1 MPKESLAESLSK
13 LSDQAQRAGE
23 VRRLELMKKR
33 MEAETERNRHLKEA
47 RLNEMLC
54 EKFADIILSR
64 SMHGENGADIVNVKN
79 LKKNALVSDR
89 FSPVVPC
96 SVIDRINTIT
106 LTSIPRLFQRIE
118 ETIDIYYDSLPK
130 ALSGIDSRLS
140 ALSGMNLREAEVA
153 FIQIIQT
160 IDAHLRTQSDL
171 PKTRFSVL
179 ERLRPYVEGLT
190 PRVNAIKS
198 SYASHLEELAIRSM
212 ASPDRVATSPVD
224 NTPHLRRILQTQ
236 IPDLDWS
243 EQSLSKIYLRIVFQS
258 SAQNISSLDA
268 AQSIFSQG
276 SLKIEEI
283 EEIETLL
290 IDKHE
295 ILDTGQISMFRNRLT
310 RIKNDFNILKEQYEG
325 TCFEYNMYLDS
336 RIGEVVE
343 ECNVYQLE
351 TGDPRYTL
359 FRSLLSLS
367 GRKNLAN
374 LESVMT
380 QAAARGKKS
389 ISLLCDI
396 SSSGFS
402 LRHSSFNIMRF
413 SGVFDFFLL
422 ALNHPEGLGLGYESV
437 PKKDGSVNLK
447 LYWN

>member
-1 MPKESLAESLSK
+1 MPKGSLAEALST
-13 LSDQAQRAGE
+13 LSDQAQMAGE

-54 EKFADIILSR
+54 EKFADLILVR
-64 SMHGENGADIVNVKN
+64 SIHGESGADIANVKN

-89 FSPVVPC
+89 FSPVVPR
-96 SVIDRINTIT
+96 SVIDKINTIT
-106 LTSIPRLFQRIE
+106 LTSIPRLFQKIE

-130 ALSGIDSRLS
+130 ALSGIDSKLS
-140 ALSGMNLREAEVA
+140 TLSGMNLREAEAA

-160 IDAHLRTQSDL
+160 IDAYLRTQSDL
-171 PKTRFSVL
+171 TKTRFSFL
-179 ERLRPYVEGLT
+179 EKLRPYIEGLT
-190 PRVNAIKS
+190 PRVSAIKS
-198 SYASHLEELAIRSM
+198 SYAAHLEELAIRAM
-212 ASPDRVATSPVD
+212 ASPDRLATSPVD
-224 NTPHLRRILQTQ
+224 NTPHLRKILQTQ

-243 EQSLSKIYLRIVFQS
+243 EKSVSKIYLRIVFQA

-276 SLKIEEI
+276 SLKIDEI
-283 EEIETLL
+283 EEIENLL
-290 IDKHE
+290 IDEYE
-295 ILDTGQISMFRNRLT
+295 ILNTGQISIFRNRLT
-310 RIKNDFNILKEQYEG
+310 RINNDFKILKERYERIR
-325 TCFEYNMYLDS
+325 FECDMDLDP
-336 RIGEVVE
+336 RIGEVIE

-351 TGDPRYTL
+351 TGDPRHTL

-402 LRHSSFNIMRF
+402 LRHSSVNVMRF

-422 ALNHPEGLGLGYESV
+422 VLNHPDGLGLGYESV